1 MSLKLA
7 GRCRS
12 VELVAT
18 RVARV
23 PLDTKSLRVFPLPP
37 RAPPDNLLAQPN
49 QRQRTRRAQAVAV
62 RISEHRH
69 LCVTVRV
76 RLVSVLDAR
85 THIGLGWAAGCC
97 TGWLHWLAGASNVS
111 CRCRGVGSLVSCL
124 SSQAKPTSIA
134 GRSSSTSTSTRA
146 GGACAMP
153 RPGCNLFDFP
163 FALVLLI
170 KPPARHRNAKS
181 LAATPPPLP
190 LCFQTAP
197 PFPPS
202 RPSAPLAHA
211 PQPSSQMIHSCP
223 PVMGDISATGFPLS
237 SFLGH
242 NKHSSRRSI
251 SPCHPWSATYI
262 ICNPLFHHHHHP
274 IAIIL
279 LGHLACSHPRTT
291 NKPPHASAAINSLE
305 AEPTPIV
312 YRAGFYQTHQTLKTH
327 LNPRFGPS

>member
-1 MSLKLA
+1 M
-7 GRCRS
+7 
-12 VELVAT
+12 
-18 RVARV
+18 
-23 PLDTKSLRVFPLPP
+23 PLDTKSLRIFPLSP

-134 GRSSSTSTSTRA
+134 GRSSSTSTSSRA

-262 ICNPLFHHHHHP
+262 IYNPLFHHHHHHHP

-279 LGHLACSHPRTT
+279 LDHLACSHPRTT

-312 YRAGFYQTHQTLKTH
+312 YRAGFYQTHQTLKNH